1 MDNVDNKDKQVAPQN
16 VPCKTKNSL
25 NKFTKDELVAI
36 ILRKDAKEV
45 ELRDKIAELSSHEA
59 KHYETL
65 ADDRVKYSDVYA
77 KMMKMQAAFDATKL
91 EYTLLKEQWNKY
103 GLAMKILLVTMLV
116 TIALSTFL

>member
-1 MDNVDNKDKQVAPQN
+1 MDNVDNRDKQVAPQN
-16 VPCKTKNSL
+16 IPCKTKNGL

-59 KHYETL
+59 EHYKML
-65 ADDRVKYSDVYA
+65 ADDRVKYSDAYA

-91 EYTLLKEQWNKY
+91 AHTLLKEQWNKY